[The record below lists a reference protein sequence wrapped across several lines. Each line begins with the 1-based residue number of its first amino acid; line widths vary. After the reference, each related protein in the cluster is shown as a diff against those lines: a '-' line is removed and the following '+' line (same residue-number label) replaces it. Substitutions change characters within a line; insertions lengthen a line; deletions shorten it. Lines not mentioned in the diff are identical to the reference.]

1 MPKVRYSNKAVEDL
15 SSIWEY
21 TFTQWSENQ
30 ADEYYAMLIS
40 ACNCLLYPSVI
51 SNRSYEE
58 ISEGLLGVKAGHH
71 LIFYN
76 ILEND
81 DVMIIRILHDKMDI
95 KQHL

>member
-40 ACNCLLYPSVI
+40 ACNHLLYPSVI

-81 DVMIIRILHDKMDI
+81 DVMIIRILHDRMDI